1 MKNVLLVLA
10 VLVVCAVPA
19 FAEDVPDAMLSAL
32 GLGGMQV
39 VSDAQGMQVRGMSSA
54 SQGQVLPEF
63 TLNLFDPS
71 TGASWDYSSSASGE
85 ATDEN
90 AGLNATT
97 AIEQAQVIQLTG
109 PTGGALVI
117 NIDVAGQDVYDATVT
132 PFQNA
137 AFVNAGSPEPAN
149 PITFTV
155 MQFP

>member
-10 VLVVCAVPA
+10 VLVVCAVPT
-19 FAEDVPDAMLSAL
+19 FAEEVPDAMLSAL

-39 VSDAQGMQVRGMSSA
+39 VSDAEGMQVRGMSSA
-54 SQGQVLPEF
+54 SQGDVLSQF
-63 TLNLFDPS
+63 NLRLFDPS
-71 TGASWDYSSSASGE
+71 TGGNWDFSESDFGR

-97 AIEQAQVIQLTG
+97 AIEQASVVQFTG
-109 PTGGALVI
+109 PQGGALVI
-117 NIDVAGQDVYDATVT
+117 NIDVAGQDVYDAAVT

-155 MQFP
+155 TQFP